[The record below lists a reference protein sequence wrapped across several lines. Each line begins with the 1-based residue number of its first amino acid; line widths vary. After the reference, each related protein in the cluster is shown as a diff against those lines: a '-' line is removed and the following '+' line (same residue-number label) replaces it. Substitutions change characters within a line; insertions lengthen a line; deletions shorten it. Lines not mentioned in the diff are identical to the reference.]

1 MKNINISRN
10 SGVVKI
16 DVQISLKQNKK
27 NTINSGIVEQK
38 FNSILEKFKKLSTFR
53 KLTIYYT
60 VLDYMTFQMEKCET
74 PYIHFTNGSNK
85 ANVSYQEH
93 CFIPNEWIENVTL
106 FLEDPKTIK
115 PIEIFLSE
123 FNIKLTQAQIR
134 EIRKSV
140 KGLSICNLKI

>member
-16 DVQISLKQNKK
+16 DVQLSLKQNKN

-38 FNSILEKFKKLSTFR
+38 FNRILDKFKKLSTFR

-60 VLDYMTFQMEKCET
+60 VLDYMTYHTEKCET

-85 ANVSYQEH
+85 TNVSYQEH
-93 CFIPNEWIENVTL
+93 CFIPNEWIENVSL

-123 FNIKLTQAQIR
+123 FNIKLTPSQIR

-140 KGLSICNLKI
+140 KGLSICNLKL